1 MSDNKRYYYLK
12 LKDNFFDSDE
22 MIVLESMPDGH
33 LYSNILLKLYLR
45 SLKNDGKLMF
55 NERIPFNST
64 MLAQVTR
71 HSVGNVEKAIQ
82 LFRELGLIE
91 VLDNGAIYMLDIQNF
106 IGKSSTEADRIRN
119 YRAKIASEKDG
130 VQTLEQKPYKCNN
143 KSTPEL
149 ELEIEI
155 DKEIKEESK
164 KKPLCK
170 YSDEHLRLSLKL
182 QSNLSSDFPKEM
194 NKVNINKWADVI
206 RLMEERD
213 QLTIT
218 QIEYVIDWLPT
229 NDFWFGNI
237 RSTSKLRE
245 KFDKLVFEIKTE
257 KQKSEQPKN
266 KFRGSARQEQLPEW
280 AKKEYQPVKDEID
293 PEVERRLAEYAKRNG
308 A

>member
-119 YRAKIASEKDG
+119 YRAKIASEKDS
-130 VQTLEQKPYKCNN
+130 VQTLEQKPYKCND

-149 ELEIEI
+149 EIELEIELDKDI
-155 DKEIKEESK
+155 LSCKQDVIPFKEIVGYLNQQANTNFRASGADTK
-164 KKPLCK
+164 KHIKARWN
-170 YSDEHLRLSLKL
+170 DGFRLD
-182 QSNLSSDFPKEM
+182 DFK
-194 NKVNINKWADVI
+194 K
-206 RLMEERD
+206 
-213 QLTIT
+213 
-218 QIEYVIDWLPT
+218 VIDVKTKQWL
-229 NDFWFGNI
+229 NDPKMKGYLRPGTLFGPKFEGYLNECQEI
-237 RSTSKLRE
+237 RPQGNWRE
-245 KFDKLVFEIKTE
+245 AEAMRTQRE
-257 KQKSEQPKN
+257 
-266 KFRGSARQEQLPEW
+266 
-280 AKKEYQPVKDEID
+280 
-293 PEVERRLAEYAKRNG
+293 LAEIYG
-308 A
+308 EQS